1 MARSGPAPH
10 ATRNPGR
17 QVQLSRRRPGMSKA
31 HRATQAL
38 KLAGP
43 RKKRREFE
51 EEIDEEFTR
60 RADALQ
66 RILTAHNKK
75 LAYVRGILSRIS
87 QFKATRTPSLHHAL
101 VHQRS
106 LDAQADGAETSA
118 GRTTSLKELKQGLK
132 DDIESG
138 DFGMDSIDAAEE
150 KRLINQALDH
160 RMNKRRGVRGTT
172 KASQIDVTQTM
183 RGMTDA
189 MGDLNFRTGTRGF
202 AVFSRGNADD
212 PTRPH
217 IIDSD
222 DSMSFLMEVYGI
234 SPVDFLRSFEG
245 YCVTR
250 DEGIFEK
257 DDVDSVRK
265 SVSRLLTGG
274 LRRVKNSTT
283 ITMEYVHYDT
293 AIREAKGVELAGWPA
308 DVPISRPATWNK
320 ETGRRI
326 RDMLHSGAIHWV
338 TMTRTQHAALIEENN
353 TKRAALGAGALRRW
367 AERSDKGL
375 PRGPRRKKGKS
386 VEEIPE
392 EEDEEV
398 PATPAQTKSTAP
410 PAVGTS
416 VGAAVQSHA
425 VEYSAA
431 QQQPAPTFPSL
442 RYDPVQPITTAPTP
456 LDPDILIPP
465 YNYDDLDAIN
475 LLMDDIAANGLFPDA
490 NALSQQAFAS
500 GSFTPSFDFTASWNQ
515 LPDTSFAVVA
525 STPASPAGGPV
536 VPIQVLAVSSR
547 VNVGQQ
553 KRVRDGTEEEE
564 DPADAPPRKQR
575 KRRKDAGV
583 SRKAGTGKV
592 TNEAPLEAPVKTRKK
607 RSDAGVS
614 RKNQNAAD
622 TARDT

>member
-17 QVQLSRRRPGMSKA
+17 QVQLSRRRRPGMSKA

-38 KLAGP
+38 RLAGP

-66 RILTAHNKK
+66 RISTAHNKK

-106 LDAQADGAETSA
+106 LDAQADGAETNA

-138 DFGMDSIDAAEE
+138 DFDMDSIDAAEE

-353 TKRAALGAGALRRW
+353 AKRAALGAGALRRR

-375 PRGPRRKKGKS
+375 PRGPRKRKGRGI
-386 VEEIPE
+386 EEVPE

-398 PATPAQTKSTAP
+398 PVTPPQTKSTVP

-416 VGAAVQSHA
+416 VGAALRPHA
-425 VEYSAA
+425 AEYGAV
-431 QQQPAPTFPSL
+431 QQQPAATFPSL
-442 RYDPVQPITTAPTP
+442 HYDPAQP
-456 LDPDILIPP
+456 LDFGLDQLISLPP
-465 YNYDDLDAIN
+465 YDYDDLEEIN
-475 LLMDDIAANGLFPDA
+475 RLVNDIAVNGLFPNV
-490 NALSQQAFAS
+490 NALGEQVPASSSLDFA
-500 GSFTPSFDFTASWNQ
+500 TSWNQ
-515 LPDTSFAVVA
+515 LPR
-525 STPASPAGGPV
+525 
-536 VPIQVLAVSSR
+536 VPIDPVPITPTHPVGVLTASSSA
-547 VNVGQQ
+547 NVATTGQR
-553 KRVRDGTEEEE
+553 KRGREGAGDDT
-564 DPADAPPRKQR
+564 ADAPPKKRKQR
-575 KRRKDAGV
+575 SDAGA
-583 SRKAGTGKV
+583 SRKADAGKA
-592 TNEAPLEAPVKTRKK
+592 TLEASPLEAQVKTRKK
-607 RSDAGVS
+607 RKDAGMP
-614 RKNQNAAD
+614 RKKRDAAGAVPD
-622 TARDT
+622 T